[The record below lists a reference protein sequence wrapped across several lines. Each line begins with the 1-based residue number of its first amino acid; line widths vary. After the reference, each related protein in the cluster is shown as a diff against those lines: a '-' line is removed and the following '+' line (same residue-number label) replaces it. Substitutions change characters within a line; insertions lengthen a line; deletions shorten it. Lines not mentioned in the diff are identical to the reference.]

1 MPPSWT
7 LNDPEHE
14 LLLMISFAARAPAA
28 LGWNPSVTVA
38 GWPSLTTL
46 DDSVPT
52 LKSAGCR
59 PPKNMPVIVSGESPS
74 SKIVIVRLGP
84 GLPVWMVPKFTP
96 GGLTSIQRSIAPPF
110 SGIWNVLVVG
120 VGVGVGVGVD
130 V

>member
-1 MPPSWT
+1 MSCSTATPPSWT
-7 LNDPEHE
+7 LNHPEHE

-46 DDSVPT
+46 EDSAPT

-84 GLPVWMVPKFTP
+84 GLPVWMVSKLPS
-96 GGLTSIQRSIAPPF
+96 GGLAWLQR
-110 SGIWNVLVVG
+110 LH
-120 VGVGVGVGVD
+120 
-130 V
+130 